1 MDCYILKDENA
12 VYYECGY
19 SCDNEIFLKIYD
31 EAYFIT
37 DSRYTVDAKENI
49 KDAEII
55 ESKELIKEARKIL
68 RKKRVKKLWFDPK
81 EFNLKDIEELR
92 KSGVFL
98 KEAHNFSWEKR
109 AIKSEEEIEYIKK
122 SVDINKK
129 AFEKFSKFLH
139 DKGVGKT
146 EKRLHF
152 EAVAILSDFGERD
165 LSFDPIFAINENA
178 AKPHAVASE
187 KVLKK
192 GDLILF
198 DAGVKYKR
206 YCSDR
211 TRTSQFDNN
220 INFEYCQKFKNLK
233 IQKAY
238 DLVLKAHDEA
248 IKKARVGMR
257 AKDIDK
263 IAREIIDN
271 SEFKG
276 CFVHSLG
283 HGVGL
288 DIHEMPFISSK
299 SDTIIEESMIFTIEP
314 GIYIPGEFGIRI
326 EDMVVMKDGRA
337 ELI

>member
-37 DSRYTVDAKENI
+37 DSRYTLDAKENI
-49 KDAEII
+49 KNAEVI
-55 ESKELIKEARKIL
+55 ESRELIKEARRVL

-81 EFNLKDIEELR
+81 DFNLKDVEELK

-98 KEAHNFSWEKR
+98 KEAFNFSWKKR
-109 AIKSEEEIEYIKK
+109 AIKSEDEIEKIKK
-122 SVDINKK
+122 SVLLNKK
-129 AFEKFSKFLH
+129 AFEEFSIFL
-139 DKGVGKT
+139 KKEGEGKT

-152 EAVAILSDFGERD
+152 EAISILSSFGERD

-178 AKPHAVASE
+178 AKPHAIPSN
-187 KVLKK
+187 KILKK

-211 TRTSQFDNN
+211 TRTSLYDND
-220 INFEYCQKFKNLK
+220 INFEYSQKFKNPK

-248 IKKARVGMR
+248 IKKARSGMR
-257 AKDIDK
+257 AKEIDK
-263 IAREIIDN
+263 IAREIIDS

-276 CFVHSLG
+276 YFVHSLG

-299 SDTIIEESMIFTIEP
+299 SDTIIEDSMVFTIEP

-326 EDMVVMKDGRA
+326 EDMVVMKNGKA
-337 ELI
+337 QIL